1 MNVNG
6 TKEFEASREVVWSVI
21 DDPAQM
27 AGLMPGV
34 QEFEITDERHWQ
46 AKVKVPLGLGGL
58 KMTIDFEKLEE
69 RPPEFASMNAK
80 GKGVGALMNM
90 TTSFTLSGEGD
101 HTSMAW
107 EADVKIAGPVVGGVV
122 VFHWTM
128 VLTLGIGCVIVI
140 VMKGPGYVAD
150 GYMVSHSDKPRAC
163 AETDEEAALARRSHA
178 SVSPSP
184 QERIE

>member
-1 MNVNG
+1 MNWLKKLSP
-6 TKEFEASREVVWSVI
+6 TRREASGLEWTLWRKLPLILLVGTALPLMVL
-21 DDPAQM
+21 
-27 AGLMPGV
+27 GLMHLLADPQASA
-34 QEFEITDERHWQ
+34 QEARWLQ
-46 AKVKVPLGLGGL
+46 L
-58 KMTIDFEKLEE
+58 
-69 RPPEFASMNAK
+69 
-80 GKGVGALMNM
+80 
-90 TTSFTLSGEGD
+90 
-101 HTSMAW
+101 
-107 EADVKIAGPVVGGVV
+107 ADYVVGGVV

-163 AETDEEAALARRSHA
+163 AETDEEAALARRSHV